1 MDETIKTDTAAA
13 PVVRGHRK
21 TRVGNVI
28 SDAQNKTIVVE
39 IVTRSAHPRYK
50 KVVKSHV
57 RYAAHDENNEAKVG
71 DIVEVMETRPLSRDK
86 HFRLVRVIEKAVIL

>member
-13 PVVRGHRK
+13 AVVRGHRK

-57 RYAAHDENNEAKVG
+57 RYAAHDENNEAKIGLAPGQNHQPQRIRG
-71 DIVEVMETRPLSRDK
+71 DLNYGSDAIQ
-86 HFRLVRVIEKAVIL
+86 F